1 MHLFSENHK
10 KREPNSQNPLKFIIK
25 STFPLKNLAERTK
38 RPNFAAESAT
48 SRGFRRM
55 KIRQIT
61 GALEEFAPLALQD
74 GYDNAGLQIGLAE
87 EAEATGALLCLDV
100 TEEVL
105 DEAIQLGCNLVVSH
119 HPLLFRPL
127 KQIAGRDYIERCV
140 IKAIKHDLTLYA
152 AHTNL
157 DSARGGVNWRIAE
170 QLGLQQIDWLCPK
183 QGFDAGEGI
192 VGLLPQPMEKEDFL
206 AFVKEQFDVDALRYN
221 SWTGEQVRRVAVCGG
236 AGNFLIPNAVQ
247 KGCDAF
253 LTGEVGYHRFFGH
266 EDELLLMELG
276 HYESEQF
283 TVQLLRDILQK
294 IAPELPIHTTTVET
308 NPINYL

>member
-1 MHLFSENHK
+1 
-10 KREPNSQNPLKFIIK
+10 
-25 STFPLKNLAERTK
+25 
-38 RPNFAAESAT
+38 
-48 SRGFRRM
+48 M

-87 EAEATGALLCLDV
+87 DAEATGALLCLDV

-105 DEAIQLGCNLVVSH
+105 DEAIHLGCNLVVSH

-140 IKAIKHDLTLYA
+140 IKAIKNDITVYA

-157 DSARGGVNWRIAE
+157 DSARDGVNYKIAE
-170 QLGLQQIDWLCPK
+170 RLGLQQIEWLSPK

-206 AFVKEQFDVDALRYN
+206 AMVKELFDVDALRYN
-221 SWTGEQVRRVAVCGG
+221 SWTGEQVQRIAVCGG
-236 AGNFLIPNAVQ
+236 AGNFLIPTAVQ
-247 KGCDAF
+247 QGCDAF

-283 TVQLLRDILQK
+283 TVQLLQDIIRK
-294 IAPELPIHTTTVET
+294 TDPELPVNVTTVET

>member
-1 MHLFSENHK
+1 
-10 KREPNSQNPLKFIIK
+10 
-25 STFPLKNLAERTK
+25 
-38 RPNFAAESAT
+38 
-48 SRGFRRM
+48 M

-87 EAEATGALLCLDV
+87 DAEATGALLCLDV
-100 TEEVL
+100 TEAVL

-127 KQIAGRDYIERCV
+127 KRIAGRDYIERCV
-140 IKAIKHDLTLYA
+140 QKAIKHDLTLYA

-157 DSARGGVNWRIAE
+157 DAARGGVNWKIAE
-170 QLGLQQIDWLCPK
+170 RLGLQQIEWLNPK
-183 QGFDAGEGI
+183 PGFDAGEGI

-206 AFVKEQFDVDALRYN
+206 ATVKELFDVDALRYN
-221 SWTGEQVRRVAVCGG
+221 SWTGEQVQRVAVCGG
-236 AGNFLIPNAVQ
+236 AGNFLIPNAVA

-266 EDELLLMELG
+266 EDELLLLELG

-283 TVQLLRDILQK
+283 TIGLLHDLIRQV
-294 IAPELPIHTTTVET
+294 APQLPIHETTVET

>member
-1 MHLFSENHK
+1 
-10 KREPNSQNPLKFIIK
+10 
-25 STFPLKNLAERTK
+25 
-38 RPNFAAESAT
+38 
-48 SRGFRRM
+48 M

-87 EAEATGALLCLDV
+87 DAEATGALLCLDV

-105 DEAIQLGCNLVVSH
+105 DEAVQQGCNLVVSH

-127 KQIAGRDYIERCV
+127 KQISGRDYIERCV
-140 IKAIKHDLTLYA
+140 IKAIKHGLTLYA

-157 DSARGGVNWRIAE
+157 DSARGGVNWKIAE
-170 QLGLQQIDWLCPK
+170 RLGLQQIEWLNPK

-221 SWTGEQVRRVAVCGG
+221 SWTGE
-236 AGNFLIPNAVQ
+236 
-247 KGCDAF
+247 
-253 LTGEVGYHRFFGH
+253 VGYHRFFGH

-283 TVQLLRDILQK
+283 TVELLRDLIQQV
-294 IAPELPIHTTTVET
+294 APHLPIFMTTVET